1 MDTALEKSQSESE
14 QFAPQLRQVHT
25 ITDRFSITNS
35 YLLDDGSMVIV
46 DPASE
51 LNVRLILDYIRY
63 FLHRSP
69 SEIDLI
75 VLTHL
80 HPDHTT
86 GIEVL
91 RRECHA
97 PVTASAVAREMVEA
111 EAQGKR
117 LLPAITHRAG
127 HTWPGA
133 FHRLDMLPP
142 SYITQAKLVD
152 SWLNDVEGLPGH
164 PDWRVIASPGHT
176 PESLCLYNPFTCEL
190 LSGDTIITSEG
201 NSPLARGDSNRSRLQ
216 DTLHTLR
223 ALRIHYLYP
232 GHGKPILSK
241 HPLANMQVER

>member
-1 MDTALEKSQSESE
+1 MDTTLEKSQSENE

-35 YLLDDGSMVIV
+35 YLLDDGRMIIV

-51 LNVRLILDYIRY
+51 LNVRLTLDYIRR

-80 HPDHTT
+80 HPDHTA
-86 GIEVL
+86 GIEAL
-91 RRECHA
+91 RRECQA
-97 PVTASAVAREMVEA
+97 PVVASAVAREMVEA

-127 HTWPGA
+127 YTLPGA
-133 FHRLDMLPP
+133 FHHLDILPP
-142 SYITQAKLVD
+142 SYVTQAKLVD

-164 PDWRVIASPGHT
+164 LDWRVIASPGHT

-190 LSGDTIITSEG
+190 LSGDTIITSEE
-201 NSPLARGDSNRSRLQ
+201 NSPLVRGGSNRPRLEE
-216 DTLHTLR
+216 TLR
-223 ALRIHYLYP
+223 TLCTLRIHYLYP
-232 GHGKPILSK
+232 GHGKPMLSK
-241 HPLANMQVER
+241 HPLENLWVER